1 MPPVRR
7 CALRIRASAATAA
20 TTKPSDEVCPIRGN
34 RQGAPLVLGVP
45 LLPESRSSEADGSA
59 SRIACGARLRRGMQ
73 DTPTRKEGDRPR
85 LPQRPYLKPWYRL
98 AQTDGRLI
106 LEYAHSATVLEGKAV
121 EKLFPV
127 LLPLLDG
134 TRTIEEISDYVGEDV
149 APAVANALTTLAD
162 HGLLTDGP
170 PLTGDTPAPVAETAQ
185 FLAATSVGNQT
196 VAESEAAL
204 SKAAV
209 AVVGAGSIAR
219 EIARLLRVAGAT
231 KLSFLDWEPAA
242 AEIDSLDLALVVPEP
257 AELPRLE
264 GGIAAPSNTDS
275 RGFRCSRSTDASP
288 RSVRSTCLMTPA
300 AMSATGVA
308 EPPTCLSRKTTSG
321 RSKRPRRPTPHHPR
335 FSR

>member
-1 MPPVRR
+1 
-7 CALRIRASAATAA
+7 
-20 TTKPSDEVCPIRGN
+20 
-34 RQGAPLVLGVP
+34 
-45 LLPESRSSEADGSA
+45 
-59 SRIACGARLRRGMQ
+59 MQ
-73 DTPTRKEGDRPR
+73 DTPTRKEGDPPR

-134 TRTIEEISDYVGEDV
+134 TRTIEEVSDYVGEDV

-196 VAESEAAL
+196 VAESESAL
-204 SKAAV
+204 SEAAV
-209 AVVGAGSIAR
+209 AVVGTGSIAR

-231 KLSFLDWEPAA
+231 KLTFLDWEPVA

-264 GGIAAPSNTDS
+264 GWNRRALQHRLAWLQVLPFDGRIAAVGPLYVPDDTCCYECYRRRRAANLPLEEDDFWTLE
-275 RGFRCSRSTDASP
+275 ASP
-288 RSVRSTCLMTPA
+288 ASYPSPPPLQQMIAGLAATLALRWLGEQASGQTASYVPA
-300 AMSATGVA
+300 TMHAIEMGETV
-308 EPPTCLSRKTTSG
+308 ELSRHLVY
-321 RSKRPRRPTPHHPR
+321 RVPRCPACFADSAGTPSPWY
-335 FSR
+335 S